1 LGLAIVARIAR
12 AQGARFALLDRDGGG
27 LEARLELPLDATT
40 TPDHARAAGAP
51 APA

>member
-40 TPDHARAAGAP
+40 QDHARVAGAS

>member
-40 TPDHARAAGAP
+40 TPDHARVAGAS